1 MTYQGLNLSLIFRVA
16 PLVSLPHHLV
26 ADLCEFASLQPCHAG
41 VFCCQVFVYVS
52 HPLLPVLFI
61 PSGSLCRAEAEKVWE
76 ENRGLV
82 GLPPCAECEVA
93 AKRLW
98 TGRALSICW
107 RKMPHIE
114 KVSEILWKKERGLTG
129 RRVHRCGAC
138 VYVFGSL
145 CSSCIMILIFPYL
158 MKQPPKNV
166 IDTPVMKISKTIA
179 AVIK

>member
-61 PSGSLCRAEAEKVWE
+61 PSGSLCRAETEKVWE

-114 KVSEILWKKERGLTG
+114 KVSEILWKKREGRQGGECTG
-129 RRVHRCGAC
+129 VVPVSTCLVHSAAPASW
-138 VYVFGSL
+138 FWF
-145 CSSCIMILIFPYL
+145 FPIWWNVL
-158 MKQPPKNV
+158 PK
-166 IDTPVMKISKTIA
+166 M
-179 AVIK
+179 